1 MLSEAS
7 SATMSPVKK
16 VQGLKCAREA
26 LKLKRVLE
34 ALKHAVSSSTK
45 VKSSLQFS
53 TSKREL
59 NAL

>member
-1 MLSEAS
+1 
-7 SATMSPVKK
+7 MSPVKK